1 MTAMPGLLL
10 RSGEILR
17 NYYLKIL
24 PKRAILIKIYKILK
38 KDRKDIIM
46 QIHESAED
54 YLESILIFKKQLGN
68 VRSIDIVNYFDYSK
82 PSISVAMKNLRM
94 NGYVTVDSKGYIELT
109 EKGSEIADKMYE
121 RHTLLTKWLTAL
133 GVDEKTAVEDAC
145 RIEHVISEESFEA
158 IKKHIPAKAIS
169 E

>member
-1 MTAMPGLLL
+1 
-10 RSGEILR
+10 
-17 NYYLKIL
+17 
-24 PKRAILIKIYKILK
+24 
-38 KDRKDIIM
+38 M

-54 YLESILIFKKQLGN
+54 YLESVLILKNRLGN

-109 EKGSEIADKMYE
+109 EKGSEIANKMYE

-133 GVDEKTAVEDAC
+133 GVDEKIAVEDAC
-145 RIEHVISEESFEA
+145 RIEHVISDESFEA
-158 IKKHIPAKAIS
+158 IKKHIPSNQNKYSAALSALYLCVSICAYPYIS
-169 E
+169 LSVY

>member
-1 MTAMPGLLL
+1 MPGLLL
-10 RSGEILR
+10 RSGKILR

-38 KDRKDIIM
+38 NDRKDIIM

-54 YLESILIFKKQLGN
+54 YLESILILKKQLGN

>member
-1 MTAMPGLLL
+1 M
-10 RSGEILR
+10 
-17 NYYLKIL
+17 
-24 PKRAILIKIYKILK
+24 
-38 KDRKDIIM
+38 
-46 QIHESAED
+46 
-54 YLESILIFKKQLGN
+54 
-68 VRSIDIVNYFDYSK
+68 
-82 PSISVAMKNLRM
+82 AMKNLRM

-109 EKGSEIADKMYE
+109 EKGSEIANKMYE

-145 RIEHVISEESFEA
+145 RIEHVISDESFEA

>member
-1 MTAMPGLLL
+1 MPGLLL
-10 RSGEILR
+10 RSGKILR

-54 YLESILIFKKQLGN
+54 YLESILILKKQLGN

-109 EKGSEIADKMYE
+109 EKGRAIADKMYE

>member
-1 MTAMPGLLL
+1 
-10 RSGEILR
+10 
-17 NYYLKIL
+17 
-24 PKRAILIKIYKILK
+24 
-38 KDRKDIIM
+38 M

-54 YLESILIFKKQLGN
+54 YLESVLILKNRLGN

-109 EKGSEIADKMYE
+109 EKGSEIANKMY
-121 RHTLLTKWLTAL
+121 
-133 GVDEKTAVEDAC
+133 EDAC

-158 IKKHIPAKAIS
+158 IKKHIPAKS

>member
-1 MTAMPGLLL
+1 
-10 RSGEILR
+10 
-17 NYYLKIL
+17 
-24 PKRAILIKIYKILK
+24 
-38 KDRKDIIM
+38 M

-54 YLESILIFKKQLGN
+54 YLESVLILKNRLGN

-94 NGYVTVDSKGYIELT
+94 NGYVTVDSKVEVVKEDGSIIDVSSMASDAAEYAA
-109 EKGSEIADKMYE
+109 EKGSEIANKMYE

-133 GVDEKTAVEDAC
+133 GVDEKIAVEDAC

-158 IKKHIPAKAIS
+158 IKKHIPAKS

>member
-54 YLESILIFKKQLGN
+54 YLESILILKKQLGN

-145 RIEHVISEESFEA
+145 RIDHVISEESFEA

>member
-1 MTAMPGLLL
+1 MPGLLL
-10 RSGEILR
+10 RSGKILR

-54 YLESILIFKKQLGN
+54 YLESILILKKQLGN

-94 NGYVTVDSKGYIELT
+94 NGYVTFDSKGYIELT

>member
-1 MTAMPGLLL
+1 MPGLLL
-10 RSGEILR
+10 RSGKILR

-54 YLESILIFKKQLGN
+54 YLESILILKKQLGN

>member
-1 MTAMPGLLL
+1 MPGLLL

-54 YLESILIFKKQLGN
+54 YLESILILKKQLGN

-133 GVDEKTAVEDAC
+133 GVDENIATEDAC

>member
-1 MTAMPGLLL
+1 
-10 RSGEILR
+10 
-17 NYYLKIL
+17 
-24 PKRAILIKIYKILK
+24 
-38 KDRKDIIM
+38 M

-54 YLESILIFKKQLGN
+54 YLESVLILSKQLGN

-109 EKGSEIADKMYE
+109 EKGSEIANKMYE

-133 GVDEKTAVEDAC
+133 GVDEKIAVEDAC
-145 RIEHVISEESFEA
+145 RIEHVISDEMFEI
-158 IKKHIPAKAIS
+158 IKKFVQKG
-169 E
+169 

>member
-1 MTAMPGLLL
+1 MPGLLL

-54 YLESILIFKKQLGN
+54 YLESILILTKQLGN

>member
-54 YLESILIFKKQLGN
+54 YLESILILKKQLGN

-109 EKGSEIADKMYE
+109 EKGREIADKMYE